1 MVIYGIFHPRNNKK
15 LIVRRIFLGQPKRLA
30 PVARHFI
37 LYRVKAWIGG

>member
-1 MVIYGIFHPRNNKK
+1 